1 MSTRSILPPSVEER
15 LAGWAQIQERR
26 TLAPLPARPPATL
39 TISRQFG
46 CEGFPLALRLQAR
59 LESATGLAWSILDKA
74 LLEKVAQDEGISMR
88 LLSDL
93 GGATRYLEAFGFHPN
108 GAVTQEQAF
117 AKVARSL
124 VQVAR
129 QGRAIIVGQGGAI
142 LCRGMEHAYHFRL
155 EAGFEWRVEAIM
167 RGRGLDRAAAER
179 EVKIRTRMRD
189 QFIRQVLDA
198 DVGDRSHYDAVFNNE
213 RHSVDQIAAAI
224 EAYVGVAIL

>member
-1 MSTRSILPPSVEER
+1 MSTRSILPASVEER

-26 TLAPLPARPPATL
+26 SQTPLPARPPATL

-59 LESATGLAWSILDKA
+59 LEAATGLPWSILDKA

-129 QGRAIIVGQGGAI
+129 QGRTIIVGQGGAI

-155 EAGFEWRVEAIM
+155 EAGFDWRVRAYM
-167 RGRGLDRAAAER
+167 RSRGLDLAAAER

-198 DVGDRSHYDAVFNNE
+198 DVGDRANYDAVFNNE
-213 RHSVDQIAAAI
+213 RHSVDQVAAAI
-224 EAYVGVAIL
+224 EAYVGAAIL